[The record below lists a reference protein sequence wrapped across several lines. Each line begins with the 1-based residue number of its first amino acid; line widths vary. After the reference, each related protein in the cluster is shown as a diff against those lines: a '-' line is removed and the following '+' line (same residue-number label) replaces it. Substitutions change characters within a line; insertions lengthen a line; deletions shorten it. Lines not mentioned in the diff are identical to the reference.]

1 MRRPAR
7 ATHRRGHRG
16 WRMLFGGFAVLLVSI
31 AIRTLRLP
39 LAGAVRQD
47 LASTLGEPVRRT
59 PEGELIL
66 PAAAHE
72 PADIGRG
79 FIGGAFGLLLV
90 SLAVVTL
97 GVLWLFPLPG
107 TDRTLHTPLPVY
119 PEPRL
124 QPNPR
129 QEMQRF
135 SAAEQAEL
143 MRYGWI
149 DKAHGIVQIPID
161 VAMDKVARS
170 GIPGW
175 PSSVAAAA
183 ASPTTTA
190 GATQ

>member
-1 MRRPAR
+1 MHR
-7 ATHRRGHRG
+7 AVPSTCRSGRRG
-16 WRMLFGGFAVLLVSI
+16 WRMLFGGFAVLLVAF

-39 LAGAVRQD
+39 LADALRRD
-47 LASTLGEPVRRT
+47 LASTQGAPVKRT

-79 FIGGAFGLLLV
+79 FIGCAFGLLLI
-90 SLAVVTL
+90 SLAIVTL

-119 PEPRL
+119 PAPRL

-135 SAAEQAEL
+135 LAAEQAEL
-143 MRYGWI
+143 KTYGWI
-149 DKAHGIVQIPID
+149 DKANGIVRIPID
-161 VAMDKVARS
+161 VAMDEIAWR
-170 GIPGW
+170 GIAGW

-190 GATQ
+190 GTAQ

>member
-1 MRRPAR
+1 MHRAAR
-7 ATHRRGHRG
+7 DTNRSGRLG
-16 WRMLFGGFAVLLVSI
+16 WRMLFGGFAVLLVSF

-39 LAGAVRQD
+39 PSAVRQD
-47 LASTLGEPVRRT
+47 LASTQGELVKRT
-59 PEGELIL
+59 PQGELIL

-72 PADIGRG
+72 PADIGRR

-119 PEPRL
+119 PEPGL

-135 SAAEQAEL
+135 SAAERAEL
-143 MRYGWI
+143 MTYGWI
-149 DKAHGIVQIPID
+149 DKTHGIVRIPID

-170 GIPGW
+170 RIPGW
-175 PSSVAAAA
+175 PDSAAPAA
-183 ASPTTTA
+183 ASPTTNA
-190 GATQ
+190 GTTQ